1 MSGRIIP
8 SIGEPP
14 TPLSFDSALELSC
27 HLSVSFSLQI
37 GDQGSVVSGECNLLS
52 SVSSQQKFEAKDI
65 KALGAS
71 QLLDRPCY
79 TSWVSNRPCY
89 IWLLGRSAL
98 QLCVTAQFYLENSRE
113 IHR

>member
-8 SIGEPP
+8 TIGEPP
-14 TPLSFDSALELSC
+14 SPLSFDSDLELSC

-37 GDQGSVVSGECNLLS
+37 GDQGSVVSGKCNLLS
-52 SVSSQQKFEAKDI
+52 SVSFQQKFEAKDI

-79 TSWVSNRPCY
+79 SSQVLNRPCY
-89 IWLLGRSAL
+89 S
-98 QLCVTAQFYLENSRE
+98 S
-113 IHR
+113 